1 MRIWNGG
8 HFENYRKLL
17 SFKMSQNYLYGVP
30 LNSKTILKFWFTYK
44 FHLQVEISRKMWNRN
59 FYGGHL
65 VLCKLGVFSPIILM
79 GTSRFWKRRF
89 IRSVLYH
96 FGSALGV
103 CKKRICLPPPPP
115 PPLPP
120 VAHRLMA
127 MAESQCRNTQN
138 HISLIGVHETC
149 FSVSSSR
156 NQLDIT

>member
-89 IRSVLYH
+89 IRSFWYH
-96 FGSALGV
+96 FGSALGGAKSGYV
-103 CKKRICLPPPPP
+103 CPTHSPGGPSTNGDGWIT
-115 PPLPP
+115 
-120 VAHRLMA
+120 V
-127 MAESQCRNTQN
+127 SQYTKSYILNW
-138 HISLIGVHETC
+138 
-149 FSVSSSR
+149 SSR
-156 NQLDIT
+156 NMFLCVIV